1 MHCSLEQ
8 IKMENEISIKVNIGD
23 RQYPLRINTEEEEK
37 VRKAAKIINEK
48 VGFYLSNFSVKDKQD
63 ALAMAALEFATD
75 SMSAKSKVTTLEEKT
90 QAELLHL
97 ESLIDQAL

>member
-1 MHCSLEQ
+1 MGTD
-8 IKMENEISIKVNIGD
+8 ISIKVNIGD
-23 RQYPLRINTEEEEK
+23 RHYPLRIEVGEEEK

-75 SMSAKSKVTTLEEKT
+75 SMSAKTKVTELEGF
-90 QAELLHL
+90 AESKLKLL
-97 ESLIDQAL
+97 ESLLDQSL